1 MEIRVSGSGNA
12 KQALIEAA
20 VNLGKLKEVRHA
32 NNFLTDDARQ
42 IFPRTIFVFEKD
54 EVIVFDSFTNGYV
67 GAGPNCLYE
76 SLVHFGVEDDK
87 AKDLAYEPVTEFV
100 ASFEA

>member
-1 MEIRVSGSGNA
+1 LRLLKIKTRREI
-12 KQALIEAA
+12 
-20 VNLGKLKEVRHA
+20 NLK
-32 NNFLTDDARQ
+32 
-42 IFPRTIFVFEKD
+42 IS
-54 EVIVFDSFTNGYV
+54 DSCLDFGVHYT
-67 GAGPNCLYE
+67 GPNCLYE